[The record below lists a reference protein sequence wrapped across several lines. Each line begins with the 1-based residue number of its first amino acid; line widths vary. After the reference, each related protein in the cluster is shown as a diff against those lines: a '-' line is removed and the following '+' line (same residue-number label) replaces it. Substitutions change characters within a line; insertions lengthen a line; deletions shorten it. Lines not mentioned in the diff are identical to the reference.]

1 MLNGGLNDYKGLY
14 LGENTT
20 NDAMLFDQFMLNDKR
35 KNHNQIIIGTSG
47 SGKSTL
53 TKKEIAFHLNMGRTV
68 IVIDP
73 EREYQNLCNY
83 YKGQW
88 IDIGNATIGRI
99 NPLQVLDNNFKE
111 LDEATT
117 ENFDEINEAPVSNHL
132 RTLTQWFRTLYHDLK
147 ERELRVL
154 INEIQKTYTK
164 FQITNATDISKLKP
178 GQFPT
183 FQNLYE
189 TICHSYQEKPN
200 KTLNELMD
208 IIQYDFCNDGQYSKL
223 WNGHTTLNFN
233 NQFVVYD
240 VWTLFDQD
248 IPKIIA
254 AQLYLVLAFI
264 KGEVKRNRFKK
275 DKELIIVIDEAHLA
289 IDKDNPVALNFM
301 YQMVKRCR
309 KYHAGIIITTQNIND
324 FTGTE
329 DIKKKTT
336 AMINNTQY
344 TFIFNLA
351 PSDLNDVKLLYQ
363 SYGGLS
369 PEETDFIQRAG
380 KGDALMI
387 VHSYERYCLN
397 ISILNSEFKA
407 FDNIK

>member
-1 MLNGGLNDYKGLY
+1 MLLTL
-14 LGENTT
+14 
-20 NDAMLFDQFMLNDKR
+20 
-35 KNHNQIIIGTSG
+35 SG
-47 SGKSTL
+47 SIETYV
-53 TKKEIAFHLNMGRTV
+53 TI
-68 IVIDP
+68 
-73 EREYQNLCNY
+73 

-88 IDIGNATIGRI
+88 IDTGNATIGRI

-164 FQITNATDISKLKP
+164 FQITNATDISKFKT

-200 KTLNELMD
+200 KTLNEIKEM
-208 IIQYDFCNDGQYSKL
+208 INFDFLGDGQYSKL
-223 WNGHTTLNFN
+223 WNGHTTLAIN

-248 IPKIIA
+248 IPKITA

-275 DKELIIVIDEAHLA
+275 DKELIIVIDEVHLA
-289 IDKDNPVALNFM
+289 IDKDNPVAFNFM
-301 YQMVKRCR
+301 YQMVKRFAVSIMQELLLQPKILMTLQVLKILKR
-309 KYHAGIIITTQNIND
+309 KRQLWLITHNI
-324 FTGTE
+324 
-329 DIKKKTT
+329 
-336 AMINNTQY
+336 
-344 TFIFNLA
+344 
-351 PSDLNDVKLLYQ
+351 LLF
-363 SYGGLS
+363 L
-369 PEETDFIQRAG
+369 
-380 KGDALMI
+380 
-387 VHSYERYCLN
+387 
-397 ISILNSEFKA
+397 ILLPV
-407 FDNIK
+407 I